1 MPSLTLAEIDVLLAA
16 DTSFMPGRR
25 NAEAWAAID
34 RLLDMRLQCGL
45 ERETT

>member
-1 MPSLTLAEIDVLLAA
+1 MPTLTLVEIDVLLAA

-34 RLLDMRLQCGL
+34 RLLDLRNLCGT
-45 ERETT
+45 EED